1 MHSLL
6 QFKKLSAKDK
16 RSYLIDFF
24 SNIPDSTSLLVLNS
38 DAELS
43 EDILI
48 MIYTNLLQLRKAN
61 MINDIQWQIKNKII
75 EESWENQA
83 ENILKQI

>member
-6 QFKKLSAKDK
+6 QFKKLSTKDK

-38 DAELS
+38 DADLS

-48 MIYTNLLQLRKAN
+48 MIYSNVLQLRKEN
-61 MINDIQWQIKNKII
+61 MINDMQ
-75 EESWENQA
+75 
-83 ENILKQI
+83 